1 MQKLEELMQRLYHER
16 HEDDLDTVL
25 PVIGDEGMGKST
37 LILQLAVAYYH
48 EREGEA
54 PSISHLLDRI
64 CYNRTQFQ
72 NMMANSEKQQLIIV
86 PDAGRLLYSMDAAVS
101 EQKEIEK
108 SLMDVRGL
116 EYMMILGFQ
125 SWDRIGGEIKE
136 RRSKL
141 ALKIQRRGLVRGY
154 SREAMDKKLD
164 TGDWPESTLSD
175 KFPPLDGTELWDEY
189 QRLDEEKKRDRLG
202 VDEDDELSPEDAAA
216 RSDRA
221 TAIKAVRPWD
231 SERGVSYREAANLT
245 NFGKDWV
252 GETIRDWRDG
262 HYRDLVDAPEN
273 KNASKVVG
281 D

>member
-16 HEDDLDTVL
+16 HEDNLDTVL

-141 ALKIQRRGLVRGY
+141 ALKIERRGLVRGY
-154 SREAMDKKLD
+154 SRKAMDEKLD
-164 TGDWPESTLSD
+164 TGDWPSSTLTD
-175 KFPPLDGTELWDEY
+175 KFGPLDGTDLWAEY

-202 VDEDDELSPEDAAA
+202 VDDDDELSPEDAAA

>member
-1 MQKLEELMQRLYHER
+1 MKKLEELMQRLYHDR
-16 HEDDLDTVL
+16 HEDNLDTVL
-25 PVIGDEGMGKST
+25 PVLGDEGMGKST
-37 LILQLAVAYYH
+37 LILQLAVAYYV

-64 CYNRTQFQ
+64 CYNRREFQ
-72 NMMANSEKQQLIIV
+72 EMMANSEKQQLIIV
-86 PDAGRLLYSMDAAVS
+86 PDAGRLLYSMDVATS

-116 EYMMILGFQ
+116 EYMIILGFQ

-141 ALKIQRRGLVRGY
+141 TLKIPRRGLVRGY
-154 SREAMDKKLD
+154 SREDMDEKLD
-164 TGDWPESTLSD
+164 TGEWPSSTLSD
-175 KFPPLDGTELWDEY
+175 GFQPLDGTDLWNEY
-189 QRLDEEKKRDRLG
+189 QRLDEEQKRDRLG
-202 VDEDDELSPEDAAA
+202 ADGDDELSPEDAAR

-221 TAIKAVRPWD
+221 TAIRAVKPWD
-231 SERGVSYREAANLT
+231 SDRGVSYREAAQLT
-245 NFGKDWV
+245 DFGKDWV

-262 HYRDLVDAPEN
+262 RHRGLVDIPE
-273 KNASKVVG
+273 SKTAGKTAG